1 MIAYFDSSALVK
13 LFLAEPD
20 GPVALEIWNEA
31 DHVTT
36 SAVSYVEV
44 RAALARAARENPHRL
59 SSTGYE
65 DAKGVFEELWS
76 QIFPI
81 AVSTDLVGDAGNVAE
96 EYELR
101 AYDALQFATGCAG
114 QSLVIGVPW
123 AAASRRGPCSPP
135 NRWVYRFGARNTVP
149 R

>member
-101 AYDALQFATGCAG
+101 AYDALQFATALSVDDERLLFATADHDLERAARTAG
-114 QSLVIGVPW
+114 VTLTALSAMP
-123 AAASRRGPCSPP
+123 SD
-135 NRWVYRFGARNTVP
+135 
-149 R
+149 